1 MSACAHRR
9 VTIDV
14 YGPSSTTLS
23 TASLYCSDDEKGSRA
38 VKAWA
43 RDEAERLGIK
53 LGAWDY
59 VRHDRSL
66 EWEGRVYGE
75 PAKVG

>member
-1 MSACAHRR
+1 MSACAHHR

-14 YGPSSTTLS
+14 YGPSSTILV